1 MTSSSAGT
9 VHLAVYDTFADW
21 ETGHTT
27 AHLTQNGY
35 TVRTVGLTRE
45 PVTTMGGLRVRP
57 DLAVDEL
64 RSQDSALLILTGAAA
79 WDTGDALAPFA
90 RAARG
95 FLDAGTPVAAI
106 CGATAGLAREGLL
119 DDRAHTSAVSFYL
132 AATGYA
138 GGERYVEA
146 DAVTDPGRTGA
157 GAWSRPGRRSRWRS
171 RARCSR
177 CSGCTTRR
185 SWTRGTGCST
195 TRTRART
202 RCCRVSEAAR
212 ESEAARAN
220 GIPSAQELLS
230 RAAVTAFRLNG
241 QFLSVADELARRPG
255 SRRRGGR
262 CWRGAGGAAAVAG
275 IARSMGIT
283 RQSVQR
289 IADLL
294 VERGLAEYT
303 ENPAHRRAKLLRVT
317 DAGRRAVARIGP
329 PHAEFAARLAGELG
343 VEGLSDAVGALE
355 RLSEAL
361 DTLTGADR
369 GGSGPSGAQ
378 GVSGVQGVSGGS

>member
-64 RSQDSALLILTGAAA
+64 RPRDSALLILTGAAA

-138 GGERYVEA
+138 GGERYVET
-146 DAVTDPGRTGA
+146 DAVTDPGADGGGRLVTA
-157 GAWSRPGRRSRWRS
+157 GPTEPVAF
-171 RARCSR
+171 
-177 CSGCTTRR
+177 
-185 SWTRGTGCST
+185 
-195 TRTRART
+195 
-202 RCCRVSEAAR
+202 AR
-212 ESEAARAN
+212 EVFALLGVYDAKKLDAWYRLFHDSD
-220 GIPSAQELLS
+220 PSAYEVLQ
-230 RAAVTAFRLNG
+230 
-241 QFLSVADELARRPG
+241 
-255 SRRRGGR
+255 
-262 CWRGAGGAAAVAG
+262 
-275 IARSMGIT
+275 
-283 RQSVQR
+283 
-289 IADLL
+289 
-294 VERGLAEYT
+294 
-303 ENPAHRRAKLLRVT
+303 
-317 DAGRRAVARIGP
+317 
-329 PHAEFAARLAGELG
+329 GE
-343 VEGLSDAVGALE
+343 
-355 RLSEAL
+355 
-361 DTLTGADR
+361 
-369 GGSGPSGAQ
+369 
-378 GVSGVQGVSGGS
+378 